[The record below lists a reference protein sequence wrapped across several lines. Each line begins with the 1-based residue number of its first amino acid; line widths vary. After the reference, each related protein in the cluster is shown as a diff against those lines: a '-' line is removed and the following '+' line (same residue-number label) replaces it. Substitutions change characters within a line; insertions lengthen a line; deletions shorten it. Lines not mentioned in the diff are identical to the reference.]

1 MQLYEEP
8 PDARVVIFSKGKILT
23 EREPI
28 PSPGID
34 EAPLSIGD
42 NSASGSPLE
51 ALHLPDG
58 ATVGRGREKR
68 PRPTER
74 PPRMLIYSLIRVY
87 ITLSDLTKTVNYLTK
102 VYYFSYPEL
111 Y

>member
-8 PDARVVIFSKGKILT
+8 PEARGVIS
-23 EREPI
+23 
-28 PSPGID
+28 

-42 NSASGSPLE
+42 SSAKRKASGGSSPSRWGNSRE
-51 ALHLPDG
+51 RDRKAATANG
-58 ATVGRGREKR
+58 AASQQAYIF
-68 PRPTER
+68 PN
-74 PPRMLIYSLIRVY
+74 RVY

-102 VYYFSYPEL
+102 VYYFSCPEL

>member
-42 NSASGSPLE
+42 SSGHERSPLE
-51 ALHLPDG
+51 ALSLPDG
-58 ATVGRGREKR
+58 ATVRPEPIKR
-68 PRPTER
+68 PQPTGKPAAASILTEG
-74 PPRMLIYSLIRVY
+74 SLNDSR
-87 ITLSDLTKTVNYLTK
+87 NK
-102 VYYFSYPEL
+102 VY
-111 Y
+111 